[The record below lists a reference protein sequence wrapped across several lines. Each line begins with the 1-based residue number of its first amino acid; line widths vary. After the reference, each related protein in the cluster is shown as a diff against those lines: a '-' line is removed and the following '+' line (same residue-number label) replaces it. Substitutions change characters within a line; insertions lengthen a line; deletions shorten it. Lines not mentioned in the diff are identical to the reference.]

1 MTPTATTAT
10 PRVLSAAD
18 IASALGQHPPTPEQA
33 AVIEAPLAP
42 LLVVAGAGSGKT
54 ETMAARVV
62 WLVANG
68 HVEPDRVLGLTF
80 TRKAAGELAERVR
93 LRLAALDAA
102 GLLPVPGAP
111 GSGSEQDG
119 GGDGGGAVPA
129 AASGSDGAP
138 TVATYHAYAAG
149 LVTDHGLRIGVE
161 PRSQLVGP
169 AAAWQLAADVVDAAD
184 GEGADGLG
192 DLDAA
197 PSTVVTAV
205 LALAGECAE
214 HLVDVDAVE
223 AVLAGVL
230 ARVGALPGKQ
240 PAKVAAALRVLEQR
254 RRVLPLL
261 RRYAERKHEL
271 GVLDHGD
278 QVRLAARIA
287 AEVPAV
293 AALERARWGVVLL
306 DEYQDT
312 STAQAE
318 LLSRLF
324 GGGHPV
330 TAVGDP
336 HQAIYGW
343 RGASAGGLQAFPTRF
358 RRSDGAAAAHL
369 ALSTSWRNDV
379 AVLDAAAVVAQP
391 LRAASR
397 LPLPVLGPRPGAGHG
412 EVEVAW
418 AQTAGEE
425 AALLADRIAVVWH
438 GDARLPADQRRTAAV
453 LCRARSQF
461 ALLEE
466 ALCARGVPVEVVG
479 LGGLLLRPEVVDVVS
494 ALRAVADP
502 TRGDALIRLL
512 TGPRW
517 RLGARD
523 LAVLAA
529 WSRRRATSRR
539 SRTDQGVDEAPPPE
553 LAEEASLV
561 DAVDD
566 PPPADWETADGSRL
580 SDAGRG
586 RVREAGLLLR
596 RLREL
601 DLPLADLVVA
611 VERALLLDVELAA
624 RATASGSSAAA
635 SRAGLDAL
643 AQVAASFTETARAGV
658 SHRSSLRAF
667 LSWLALAEEHEHGLD
682 QAADADEP
690 TPGLS
695 DGGEEGTEPSRT
707 AVQLLTVHASKG
719 LEWDVVAVAGLA
731 ENGFPTRPRTS
742 QGWLSGLGV
751 LPHPLRGDADSLPH
765 LGWEA
770 ALDAKGA
777 EAERAAYAERCAEAH
792 RAEERR
798 LAYVALTRARSL
810 LLLTGAWWG
819 GERKKERLPSAFLV
833 EVVDHLRGR
842 GDGEVP
848 ELPQAP
854 EEPENPEL
862 REPRRATWPFDPLG
876 PRRPALEA
884 AAEAVREAAVALAL
898 SVADEGDETPGGAEE
913 PPGRGGPWADEVE
926 ALLAER
932 ARGDAGGSP
941 DVELPAHLS
950 ASRLVQ
956 LASDPEALALAVRR
970 PVPVQP
976 RVATRRGVAFHAWL
990 EERFRSAALLDLD
1003 DEPDDEHDGD
1013 ATGDGGDG
1021 LGPLGDD
1028 EEALAALQESFL
1040 ASEWAHREPV
1050 AVEVDLETPVAGLVV
1065 RCRVDAVFP
1074 RPASEGGGVDVV
1086 DWKTGRPPTGA
1097 AARAAAVQ
1105 LAVYRLAWSRWKG
1118 VPLDRVGAAFFYAT
1132 TGTTSRPTDLLD
1144 AAGLE
1149 ALVRGAAAQPV
1160 GAAIDTRG

>member
-1 MTPTATTAT
+1 MTAHSAPQ
-10 PRVLSAAD
+10 RLSAAD

-33 AVIEAPLAP
+33 AVIEAPLSP

-68 HVEPDRVLGLTF
+68 HVEPERVLGLTF

-93 LRLAALDAA
+93 LRLAALDKA
-102 GLLPVPGAP
+102 GLLPAPAGVEGAAGTGRAK
-111 GSGSEQDG
+111 GSVSD
-119 GGDGGGAVPA
+119 
-129 AASGSDGAP
+129 ASP

-161 PRSQLVGP
+161 PRSQLIGP
-169 AAAWQLAADVVDAAD
+169 AAAWQLAADIVDTAEAAD
-184 GEGADGLG
+184 ADGADGLG

-197 PSTVVTAV
+197 PSTLVTAV
-205 LALAGECAE
+205 LGLAGECAE
-214 HLVDVDAVE
+214 HLVDVDAVD
-223 AVLAGVL
+223 ATLAGVV
-230 ARVGALPGKQ
+230 ARVSALPGKQ
-240 PAKVAAALRVLEQR
+240 PVKVATALDVLRKR

-261 RRYAERKHEL
+261 RRYAERKREL

-358 RRSDGAAAAHL
+358 RRADGAAATHL

-397 LPLPVLGPRPGAGHG
+397 LPLPVLGPRPGAGQG
-412 EVEVAW
+412 RVEVAW

-425 AALLADRIAVVWH
+425 AALLADRIAVIWH
-438 GDARLPADQRRTAAV
+438 ADARRPPDELRTAAV

-461 ALLEE
+461 PLIEE
-466 ALCARGVPVEVVG
+466 ALRARDVPVEVVG

-494 ALRAVADP
+494 ALRALADP

-517 RLGARD
+517 RLGPRD

-529 WSRRRATSRR
+529 WARRRATSRR
-539 SRTDQGVDEAPPPE
+539 SRAEQPADGRTGQPAQPE
-553 LAEEASLV
+553 VAEEASLV

-580 SDAGRG
+580 SDAARE

-624 RATASGSSAAA
+624 RASTNGSSPAAA
-635 SRAGLDAL
+635 RAGLDAL
-643 AQVAASFTETARAGV
+643 AEVAASFTAATGAGT
-658 SHRSSLRAF
+658 SHRASLRAF
-667 LSWLALAEEHEHGLD
+667 LAWLSLAEEHEHGLD
-682 QAADADEP
+682 QASSADAEDP

-695 DGGEEGTEPSRT
+695 DGGDEGAEPSRT

-731 ENGFPTRPRTS
+731 ERGFPTAPRTS

-765 LGWEA
+765 LAWET

-777 EAERAAYAERCAEAH
+777 EAERAAYAERCAQAH

-819 GERKKERLPSAFLV
+819 GERKKERVPSAFLV
-833 EVVDHLRGR
+833 EVVEHLRASGS
-842 GDGEVP
+842 GDVP
-848 ELPQAP
+848 ELPEAP
-854 EEPENPEL
+854 EEAENPEL

-884 AAEAVREAAVALAL
+884 AAAAVREAAEHPAPDA
-898 SVADEGDETPGGAEE
+898 
-913 PPGRGGPWADEVE
+913 GPWAEEVE
-926 ALLAER
+926 ALLSER
-932 ARGDAGGSP
+932 ARGDAGGTP

-956 LASDPEALALAVRR
+956 LAADPAALALAVRR

-1003 DEPDDEHDGD
+1003 EVLGPDGEEDDDGALHHVGVAD
-1013 ATGDGGDG
+1013 APGDG
-1021 LGPLGDD
+1021 LGPLGAD
-1028 EEALAALQESFL
+1028 EEELAALQASFL
-1040 ASEWAHREPV
+1040 ASEWAQREPI

-1065 RCRVDAVFP
+1065 RCRVDAVFT

-1086 DWKTGRPPTGA
+1086 DWKTGRPPTGE

-1118 VPLDRVGAAFFYAT
+1118 VPLEQVGAAFFYAA
-1132 TGTTSRPTDLLD
+1132 TGTTSRPADLLD
-1144 AAGLE
+1144 AEGLE
-1149 ALVRGAAAQPV
+1149 MLVRDSVSPFGDPNPQV
-1160 GAAIDTRG
+1160 

>member
-1 MTPTATTAT
+1 MSTTKSPATSTESTTTPAAR
-10 PRVLSAAD
+10 PVQALSSLQRLSAAD
-18 IASALGQHPPTPEQA
+18 IASALGQHPPTQEQT

-68 HVEPDRVLGLTF
+68 HVEPERVLGLTF

-93 LRLAALDAA
+93 LRLTALERA
-102 GLLPVPGAP
+102 GLLPLREGA
-111 GSGSEQDG
+111 EG
-119 GGDGGGAVPA
+119 GGGGIGD
-129 AASGSDGAP
+129 ASP

-149 LVTDHGLRIGVE
+149 LVTDHGLRIGIE
-161 PRSQLVGP
+161 PRSQLIGP
-169 AAAWQLAADVVDAAD
+169 AAAWQLAADVVDGAD

-205 LALAGECAE
+205 LGLAGECAE
-214 HLVDVDAVE
+214 HLVDVDAVD
-223 AVLAGVL
+223 ATLASVVQ
-230 ARVGALPGKQ
+230 RISALPGRV
-240 PAKVAAALRVLEQR
+240 PAKTATALEVLQQR

-261 RRYAERKHEL
+261 RRYAERKREL

-324 GGGHPV
+324 GSGHPV

-397 LPLPVLGPRPGAGHG
+397 LPLPVLGPRPGAGEG
-412 EVEVAW
+412 RVEVAW

-425 AALLADRIAVVWH
+425 AALVADRIAVIWH
-438 GDARLPADQRRTAAV
+438 ADARRPPDQRRTAAV

-461 ALLEE
+461 PLLEE
-466 ALCARGVPVEVVG
+466 ALRARDVPVEVVG

-502 TRGDALIRLL
+502 TRGDAVVRLL

-517 RLGARD
+517 RLGPRD

-539 SRTDQGVDEAPPPE
+539 SRPEAPADGRPSTAALAE

-566 PPPADWETADGSRL
+566 PPPPGWETSDGSRL
-580 SDAGRG
+580 SDAGRE

-624 RATASGSSAAA
+624 RASVGGSSPAAA
-635 SRAGLDAL
+635 RAGLDAL
-643 AQVAASFTETARAGV
+643 AEVAASFTEATGTGT

-667 LSWLALAEEHEHGLD
+667 LAWLSLAEEHEHGLD
-682 QAADADEP
+682 QSSSSDADEP
-690 TPGLS
+690 TPGLG
-695 DGGEEGTEPSRT
+695 DGADEGTEPSRT

-731 ENGFPTRPRTS
+731 EHGFPTRPRTS

-777 EAERAAYAERCAEAH
+777 ETERAAYAERCAEAH

-819 GERKKERLPSAFLV
+819 GERKKERVPSAFLV
-833 EVVDHLRGR
+833 EVVEHLRGL
-842 GDGEVP
+842 GAGAGGGADEVP
-848 ELPQAP
+848 ELPEAP
-854 EEPENPEL
+854 EEAENPEL
-862 REPRRATWPFDPLG
+862 AEPRRARWPFDPLG

-884 AAEAVREAAVALAL
+884 AAAAVQAASEL
-898 SVADEGDETPGGAEE
+898 TPPDA
-913 PPGRGGPWADEVE
+913 GPWVEEVE

-932 ARGDAGGSP
+932 ARGDAGGAP

-956 LASDPEALALAVRR
+956 LAADPAALALAVRR

-1003 DEPDDEHDGD
+1003 EVLGPDGEGDEPDDDLDDGP
-1013 ATGDGGDG
+1013 ADG
-1021 LGPLGDD
+1021 LGPLGSD
-1028 EEALAALQESFL
+1028 EEELAALQASFL
-1040 ASEWAHREPV
+1040 ASEWARREPV

-1074 RPASEGGGVDVV
+1074 RPAEQGGGVDVV
-1086 DWKTGRPPTGA
+1086 DWKTGRPPTGE

-1118 VPLDRVGAAFFYAT
+1118 VPLSQVGAAFFYAA
-1132 TGTTSRPTDLLD
+1132 TGTTSRPADLLD
-1144 AAGLE
+1144 AEGLE
-1149 ALVRGAAAQPV
+1149 LLVRGAAP
-1160 GAAIDTRG
+1160 RGS

>member
-1 MTPTATTAT
+1 MTAGTTPTTTSTAG
-10 PRVLSAAD
+10 PVQVLSAAD
-18 IASALGQHPPTPEQA
+18 IASELGQHPPTPEQT

-68 HVEPDRVLGLTF
+68 HVEPERVLGLTF

-93 LRLAALDAA
+93 LRLAALDRA
-102 GLLPVPGAP
+102 GLLPVLADEGAA
-111 GSGSEQDG
+111 GGAG
-119 GGDGGGAVPA
+119 AGGD
-129 AASGSDGAP
+129 ASP

-161 PRSQLVGP
+161 PRSQLIGP
-169 AAAWQLAADVVDAAD
+169 AAAWQLAADVVDGAD

-197 PSTVVTAV
+197 PSTVVSAV

-223 AVLAGVL
+223 ATLAGVVQ
-230 ARVGALPGKQ
+230 RISALPGKQ
-240 PAKVAAALRVLEQR
+240 PAPVAKALAVLGQR

-261 RRYAERKHEL
+261 RHYAERKREL

-358 RRSDGAAAAHL
+358 RRADGAAAAHL

-397 LPLPVLGPRPGAGHG
+397 LPLPVLGPRPGAGEG
-412 EVEVAW
+412 RVEVAW

-425 AALLADRIAVVWH
+425 AALLADRIAVLWH
-438 GDARLPADQRRTAAV
+438 ADARLPADQRRTAAV

-461 ALLEE
+461 PLLEE
-466 ALCARGVPVEVVG
+466 ALRARDVPVEVVG

-502 TRGDALIRLL
+502 TRGDAVVRLL

-539 SRTDQGVDEAPPPE
+539 SRGEQPGEPE

-566 PPPADWETADGSRL
+566 PPPADWETPEGFRL
-580 SDAGRG
+580 SGAARE
-586 RVREAGLLLR
+586 RVHEAGLLLR

-624 RATASGSSAAA
+624 RPGSAPAAA
-635 SRAGLDAL
+635 RAGLDAL
-643 AQVAASFTETARAGV
+643 AEVAASFTEATGAGT

-667 LSWLALAEEHEHGLD
+667 LAWLSLAEEHEHGLD
-682 QAADADEP
+682 QASETDEP

-777 EAERAAYAERCAEAH
+777 EAERAAYAERCAAAH

-819 GERKKERLPSAFLV
+819 GERKKPREPSAFLA
-833 EVVDHLRGR
+833 EVVEHLRAAGPATAE
-842 GDGEVP
+842 EVP

-854 EEPENPEL
+854 EEADNPEL

-884 AAEAVREAAVALAL
+884 AATAVRQAAVALA
-898 SVADEGDETPGGAEE
+898 VADGEGA
-913 PPGRGGPWADEVE
+913 PPGAGGPWAEEVQ

-932 ARGDAGGSP
+932 ARGDAGGTP

-956 LASDPEALALAVRR
+956 LAADPAALALAVRR

-990 EERFRSAALLDLD
+990 EERFRSAALLDVDEVLGPDGED
-1003 DEPDDEHDGD
+1003 DDGAGEHG
-1013 ATGDGGDG
+1013 GGDG
-1021 LGPLGDD
+1021 LGPLGAD
-1028 EEALAALQESFL
+1028 EEELAALQESFL
-1040 ASEWAHREPV
+1040 ASEWAQREPV

-1074 RPASEGGGVDVV
+1074 RPPSEGGGVDVV
-1086 DWKTGRPPTGA
+1086 DWKTGRPPTGE

-1118 VPLDRVGAAFFYAT
+1118 VPLEQVGAAFFYAA
-1132 TGTTSRPTDLLD
+1132 TGTTSRPADLLD
-1144 AAGLE
+1144 AEGLE
-1149 ALVRGAAAQPV
+1149 ALVRGAA
-1160 GAAIDTRG
+1160 G

>member
-1 MTPTATTAT
+1 MTSPTSPTSPTAAGTGGAAA
-10 PRVLSAAD
+10 LSAAD
-18 IASALGQHPPTPEQA
+18 IASALGQHPPTPEQT

-68 HVEPDRVLGLTF
+68 HVEPERVLGLTF

-102 GLLPVPGAP
+102 GLLPLPGA
-111 GSGSEQDG
+111 
-119 GGDGGGAVPA
+119 GGAT
-129 AASGSDGAP
+129 SSDGAP

-169 AAAWQLAADVVDAAD
+169 AAAWQLAADVVDSAD

-192 DLDAA
+192 DLEAA

-214 HLVDVDAVE
+214 HLVDVDAVDQ
-223 AVLAGVL
+223 VLAGVL
-230 ARVGALPGKQ
+230 ARVGSLPGKQ
-240 PAKVAAALRVLEQR
+240 PAKVAAALKVLEQR

-261 RRYAERKHEL
+261 RRYAERKREL

-293 AALERARWGVVLL
+293 VALERARWGVVLL

-358 RRSDGAAAAHL
+358 RRSDGAAAEHL

-391 LRAASR
+391 LRTASR
-397 LPLPVLGPRPGAGHG
+397 LPLPVLGPRPGAGAG

-425 AALLADRIAVVWH
+425 AALLADRVAVIWH
-438 GDARLPADQRRTAAV
+438 GDARLPPDQRRTAAV

-466 ALCARGVPVEVVG
+466 ALRARGVPVEVVG
-479 LGGLLLRPEVVDVVS
+479 LGGLLLRPEVVDVVA

-523 LAVLAA
+523 LAVLSA
-529 WSRRRATSRR
+529 WSRRRATTHRAR
-539 SRTDQGVDEAPPPE
+539 AEQGGEGAAPPETAE
-553 LAEEASLV
+553 LASLV

-580 SDAGRG
+580 SGAGRE
-586 RVREAGLLLR
+586 RAREAGLLLR

-624 RATASGSSAAA
+624 GASSTGTSAAGA
-635 SRAGLDAL
+635 RAGLDAL
-643 AQVAASFTETARAGV
+643 AEVAASFTQGTGAGA
-658 SHRSSLRAF
+658 SHRSTLRAF

-682 QAADADEP
+682 QASSDADEP

-719 LEWDVVAVAGLA
+719 LEWDVVAVAGLT

-819 GERKKERLPSAFLV
+819 GERKKARVPSAFLV
-833 EVVDHLRGR
+833 EVVEHLRAQGSQ
-842 GDGEVP
+842 VP

-854 EEPENPEL
+854 QEPENPEL

-884 AAEAVREAAVALAL
+884 AAEAVREAAAALAL
-898 SVADEGDETPGGAEE
+898 SATDDPTDEPADDPADDADGPSR
-913 PPGRGGPWADEVE
+913 RGGPWAEEVE

-932 ARGDAGGSP
+932 ARGDAGDTR

-976 RVATRRGVAFHAWL
+976 RVATRRGVAFHSWL

-1003 DEPDDEHDGD
+1003 DEPEDLDDAAGGD
-1013 ATGDGGDG
+1013 DDPGDG

-1074 RPASEGGGVDVV
+1074 RSAAEGGGVDVV
-1086 DWKTGRPPTGA
+1086 DWKTGRPPTGS

-1118 VPLDRVGAAFFYAT
+1118 VPLEQVGAAFFYAA
-1132 TGTTSRPTDLLD
+1132 TGTTSRPADLLD

-1149 ALVRGAAAQPV
+1149 ALVLGAATQRV
-1160 GAAIDTRG
+1160 DGGADTRG

>member
-1 MTPTATTAT
+1 MQA
-10 PRVLSAAD
+10 LSAAD

-68 HVEPDRVLGLTF
+68 HVEPERVLGLTF

-93 LRLAALDAA
+93 LRLAALDRA
-102 GLLPVPGAP
+102 GLLPVLD
-111 GSGSEQDG
+111 S
-119 GGDGGGAVPA
+119 GDGADGPGGAIGD
-129 AASGSDGAP
+129 ASP

-149 LVTDHGLRIGVE
+149 LVTDHGLRIGIE
-161 PRSQLVGP
+161 PRSQLIGP
-169 AAAWQLAADVVDAAD
+169 AAAWQLAADVVDGAD

-205 LALAGECAE
+205 LGLAGECAE

-223 AVLAGVL
+223 ATLAGVVQ
-230 ARVGALPGKQ
+230 RVSALPGKQ
-240 PAKVAAALRVLEQR
+240 PAKVAAALAVLQQR

-261 RRYAERKHEL
+261 RRYAERKREL

-379 AVLDAAAVVAQP
+379 AVLGAAAVVAQP

-397 LPLPVLGPRPGAGHG
+397 LPLPVLGPRPSAGEG
-412 EVEVAW
+412 RVEVAW

-425 AALLADRIAVVWH
+425 AALLADRIAVLWH
-438 GDARLPADQRRTAAV
+438 ADSRLPADQRRTAAV

-461 ALLEE
+461 PLLEE
-466 ALCARGVPVEVVG
+466 ALRTRDVPVEVVG

-502 TRGDALIRLL
+502 TRGDAVVRLL

-517 RLGARD
+517 RLGPRD

-539 SRTDQGVDEAPPPE
+539 SRAEQGAEHPGGAQPE

-566 PPPADWETADGSRL
+566 PPPADWETSEGFRL
-580 SDAGRG
+580 SEAARE
-586 RVREAGLLLR
+586 RVHEAGLLLR

-624 RATASGSSAAA
+624 RPGSSPAAA
-635 SRAGLDAL
+635 RAGLDAL
-643 AQVAASFTETARAGV
+643 AEVAASFTQATGAGA

-667 LSWLALAEEHEHGLD
+667 LAWLSLAEEHEHGLD
-682 QAADADEP
+682 QSSSESDEP
-690 TPGLS
+690 APGLG
-695 DGGEEGTEPSRT
+695 DGGEEGTEPSRS

-777 EAERAAYAERCAEAH
+777 ETERAAYAERCAEAH

-819 GERKKERLPSAFLV
+819 GERKKERVPSAFLV
-833 EVVDHLRGR
+833 EVVEHLRAR
-842 GDGEVP
+842 GDEEVP
-848 ELPQAP
+848 ALPEAP
-854 EEPENPEL
+854 EEAENPEL

-876 PRRPALEA
+876 PRRPVLDA
-884 AAEAVREAAVALAL
+884 AASAVRQAAVALAL
-898 SVADEGDETPGGAEE
+898 TDDDVTGQ
-913 PPGRGGPWADEVE
+913 PPSDGGPWAEEVE

-932 ARGDAGGSP
+932 ARGDAGGTP

-956 LASDPEALALAVRR
+956 LAADPAALALAVRR

-990 EERFRSAALLDLD
+990 EERFRSAALLDV
-1003 DEPDDEHDGD
+1003 DEVLGPDDGGEDDGE
-1013 ATGDGGDG
+1013 GEPGDG
-1021 LGPLGDD
+1021 LGPLGAD
-1028 EEALAALQESFL
+1028 EEELAALQESFL
-1040 ASEWAHREPV
+1040 ASEWAQREPI

-1086 DWKTGRPPTGA
+1086 DWKTGRPPTGE

-1118 VPLDRVGAAFFYAT
+1118 VPLEQVGAAFFYAA
-1132 TGTTSRPTDLLD
+1132 TGTTSRPADLLD
-1144 AAGLE
+1144 ADGLE
-1149 ALVRGAAAQPV
+1149 ALVRGAAA
-1160 GAAIDTRG
+1160 AAGPTAV

>member
-1 MTPTATTAT
+1 M
-10 PRVLSAAD
+10 SAAD
-18 IASALGQHPPTPEQA
+18 IASALGQHPPTPEQT

-68 HVEPDRVLGLTF
+68 LVEPERVLGLTF

-93 LRLAALDAA
+93 LRLAALDRA
-102 GLLPVPGAP
+102 GLLPLPAASEIPGTAEGP
-111 GSGSEQDG
+111 RGSGAARA
-119 GGDGGGAVPA
+119 GGAGE
-129 AASGSDGAP
+129 ASP

-161 PRSQLVGP
+161 PRSQLIGP
-169 AAAWQLAADVVDAAD
+169 AAAWQLAADVVDSAD
-184 GEGADGLG
+184 GTGADGLG

-214 HLVDVDAVE
+214 HLVDVDAVDATLA
-223 AVLAGVL
+223 AVVQ
-230 ARVGALPGKQ
+230 RISALPGKL
-240 PAKVAAALRVLEQR
+240 PAPAAKALAVLAQR

-261 RRYAERKHEL
+261 RRYAERKREL

-397 LPLPVLGPRPGAGHG
+397 LPLPVLGPRPGAGDG
-412 EVEVAW
+412 RVEVAW

-438 GDARLPADQRRTAAV
+438 ADARLPADQRRTAAV

-461 ALLEE
+461 PLLEE
-466 ALCARGVPVEVVG
+466 ALRARGVPVEVVG

-502 TRGDALIRLL
+502 TRGDAVVRLL

-539 SRTDQGVDEAPPPE
+539 SRAEASPDGQPSSPE

-566 PPPADWETADGSRL
+566 PPPADWETADAARL
-580 SDAGRG
+580 SEAARE

-624 RATASGSSAAA
+624 RASLDGSSPAAA
-635 SRAGLDAL
+635 RAGLDAL
-643 AQVAASFTETARAGV
+643 AEVAASFTAATGAGT

-667 LSWLALAEEHEHGLD
+667 LAWLALAEEHEHGLD
-682 QAADADEP
+682 QASTEADDP
-690 TPGLS
+690 VPGLG
-695 DGGEEGTEPSRT
+695 DGGEEGTEPSRS

-777 EAERAAYAERCAEAH
+777 EAERAAYAEQCAHAH

-810 LLLTGAWWG
+810 LLLSGAWWG

-833 EVVDHLRGR
+833 EVVEHLRALAPGH
-842 GDGEVP
+842 GGSADEVP
-848 ELPQAP
+848 ELPEAP
-854 EEPENPEL
+854 EEAENPEL
-862 REPRRATWPFDPLG
+862 REPRRASWPFDPLG

-884 AAEAVREAAVALAL
+884 AAAAVREAAVALA
-898 SVADEGDETPGGAEE
+898 VDDGAA
-913 PPGRGGPWADEVE
+913 PQPHGAGGPWAEEVE

-956 LASDPEALALAVRR
+956 LAADPAALALAVRR

-990 EERFRSAALLDLD
+990 EERFRSAALLDVDELLGPDAEAD
-1003 DEPDDEHDGD
+1003 DLTD
-1013 ATGDGGDG
+1013 GDG
-1021 LGPLGDD
+1021 LGPLGAD
-1028 EEALAALQESFL
+1028 EEELAALQASFL
-1040 ASEWAHREPV
+1040 ASEWASREPV

-1074 RPASEGGGVDVV
+1074 RPADEGGGVDVV
-1086 DWKTGRPPTGA
+1086 DWKTGRPPTGE

-1105 LAVYRLAWSRWKG
+1105 LAVYRLAWSRWKD
-1118 VPLDRVGAAFFYAT
+1118 VPLEQVGAAFFYAA
-1132 TGTTSRPTDLLD
+1132 TGTTSRPADLLD
-1144 AAGLE
+1144 ARGLE
-1149 ALVRGAAAQPV
+1149 ALVAGTLV
-1160 GAAIDTRG
+1160 LTSDGEG

>member
-1 MTPTATTAT
+1 VRQVSSTTTTTTTTTAAAAAAGAG
-10 PRVLSAAD
+10 PAEPLSAAT
-18 IASALGQHPPTPEQA
+18 IASALGQHPPTPEQT

-68 HVEPDRVLGLTF
+68 HVEPERVLGLTF

-93 LRLAALDAA
+93 LRLAALDRA
-102 GLLPVPGAP
+102 GLLPLAEA
-111 GSGSEQDG
+111 SG
-119 GGDGGGAVPA
+119 GGDGAGD
-129 AASGSDGAP
+129 ASP

-169 AAAWQLAADVVDAAD
+169 AAAWQLAADVVDSAD
-184 GEGADGLG
+184 GDGADGLG

-214 HLVDVDAVE
+214 HLVDVDAVDE
-223 AVLAGVL
+223 VLAGVL
-230 ARVGALPGKQ
+230 QRVGALPGKQ
-240 PAKVAAALRVLEQR
+240 PAKVAAALAVLEQR

-261 RRYAERKHEL
+261 RRYAERKREL

-324 GGGHPV
+324 GAGHPV

-397 LPLPVLGPRPGAGHG
+397 LPLPVLGPRPGAGPG
-412 EVEVAW
+412 RVEVAW

-425 AALLADRIAVVWH
+425 AALVADRIAVVWH
-438 GDARLPADQRRTAAV
+438 ADARLPADQRRTAAV

-461 ALLEE
+461 PLLEE
-466 ALCARGVPVEVVG
+466 ALRARDVPVEVVG

-502 TRGDALIRLL
+502 ARGDAVVRLL

-539 SRTDQGVDEAPPPE
+539 SRAEQPGDAQPE

-566 PPPADWETADGSRL
+566 PPPSDWETADGSRL
-580 SDAGRG
+580 SDAARE

-624 RATASGSSAAA
+624 RPGSSPAAA
-635 SRAGLDAL
+635 RAGLDAL
-643 AQVAASFTETARAGV
+643 AEVAASFTQATGAGT
-658 SHRSSLRAF
+658 SHRASLRAF
-667 LSWLALAEEHEHGLD
+667 LAWLALAEEHEHGLD
-682 QAADADEP
+682 QASADADEP
-690 TPGLS
+690 APGLG
-695 DGGEEGTEPSRT
+695 DGGDEGTEPSRT

-819 GERKKERLPSAFLV
+819 GERKKARVPSAFLA
-833 EVVDHLRGR
+833 EVVEHLRTVG
-842 GDGEVP
+842 GDAAEAVA
-848 ELPQAP
+848 ELPDAP
-854 EEPENPEL
+854 QEAENPEL

-884 AAEAVREAAVALAL
+884 AATAVREAAVALA
-898 SVADEGDETPGGAEE
+898 VHDDVEGE
-913 PPGRGGPWADEVE
+913 PPSDGGPWAAEVE

-932 ARGDAGGSP
+932 ARGDAGGTP

-956 LASDPEALALAVRR
+956 LAADPAALALAVRR

-990 EERFRSAALLDLD
+990 EERFRSAALLDVDEVLGPDGD
-1003 DEPDDEHDGD
+1003 DVEPDDARDDGP
-1013 ATGDGGDG
+1013 ADG
-1021 LGPLGDD
+1021 LGPLGAD
-1028 EEALAALQESFL
+1028 EEELAALQESFL
-1040 ASEWAHREPV
+1040 ASEWASREPL

-1086 DWKTGRPPTGA
+1086 DWKTGRPPTGE

-1118 VPLDRVGAAFFYAT
+1118 VPLEQVGAAFFYAA
-1132 TGTTSRPTDLLD
+1132 TGTTSRPADLLD
-1144 AAGLE
+1144 ADGLE
-1149 ALVRGAAAQPV
+1149 ALVRGAA
-1160 GAAIDTRG
+1160 G